1 MDVKAL
7 CDEGKAVA
15 LYKTTNTWALG
26 YGGLKDKIK
35 KNAANLIENVA
46 NTAIDDIFDKLE
58 NAAVDASGKLVD
70 FGTNEIERYVNRTL
84 DGVYGNVQS
93 AITGPISQ
101 LALQITGASQAL
113 SQTDIMN
120 KVEETLKGLKNNGS
134 GLVNECID
142 LAIDKLLS
150 DEVGDIA
157 SKLYEM
163 YTAARNGNSIEIING
178 ILYGKDNNG
187 GLIGDLKVNIT
198 EAIGSK
204 ISAYGDKFKSSLE
217 QKITEGGNQAK
228 EKIKDEISSFTAGI
242 AGDSAGSS
250 GSAAAASGLTMNY
263 KEYVK
268 TFIMIHLLMGDGSKN
283 AMLTRTAQLIQANV
297 QQQSSGFDVTKAFT
311 VVTATAEVSVRTTFF
326 QVPVTTVH
334 ADNETSYELD
344 FSRIGT
350 GYQKLKY
357 SSVLGY

>member
-1 MDVKAL
+1 M
-7 CDEGKAVA
+7 
-15 LYKTTNTWALG
+15 
-26 YGGLKDKIK
+26 
-35 KNAANLIENVA
+35 
-46 NTAIDDIFDKLE
+46 
-58 NAAVDASGKLVD
+58 
-70 FGTNEIERYVNRTL
+70 
-84 DGVYGNVQS
+84 
-93 AITGPISQ
+93 
-101 LALQITGASQAL
+101 
-113 SQTDIMN
+113 
-120 KVEETLKGLKNNGS
+120 
-134 GLVNECID
+134 
-142 LAIDKLLS
+142 
-150 DEVGDIA
+150 
-157 SKLYEM
+157 YEM

>member
-1 MDVKAL
+1 METV
-7 CDEGKAVA
+7 
-15 LYKTTNTWALG
+15 
-26 YGGLKDKIK
+26 
-35 KNAANLIENVA
+35 
-46 NTAIDDIFDKLE
+46 
-58 NAAVDASGKLVD
+58 
-70 FGTNEIERYVNRTL
+70 R
-84 DGVYGNVQS
+84 
-93 AITGPISQ
+93 PIS
-101 LALQITGASQAL
+101 AFPAP
-113 SQTDIMN
+113 
-120 KVEETLKGLKNNGS
+120 KRK
-134 GLVNECID
+134 
-142 LAIDKLLS
+142 
-150 DEVGDIA
+150 
-157 SKLYEM
+157 
-163 YTAARNGNSIEIING
+163 
-178 ILYGKDNNG
+178 
-187 GLIGDLKVNIT
+187 
-198 EAIGSK
+198 
-204 ISAYGDKFKSSLE
+204 YGDEFKASLE
-217 QKITEGGNQAK
+217 EKITAGGNQAK

-242 AGDSAGSS
+242 AGDSSGSS
-250 GSAAAASGLTMNY
+250 GSTAAASGLTMNY

>member
-1 MDVKAL
+1 
-7 CDEGKAVA
+7 
-15 LYKTTNTWALG
+15 
-26 YGGLKDKIK
+26 
-35 KNAANLIENVA
+35 
-46 NTAIDDIFDKLE
+46 
-58 NAAVDASGKLVD
+58 
-70 FGTNEIERYVNRTL
+70 
-84 DGVYGNVQS
+84 
-93 AITGPISQ
+93 
-101 LALQITGASQAL
+101 
-113 SQTDIMN
+113 
-120 KVEETLKGLKNNGS
+120 
-134 GLVNECID
+134 LVNECID

-150 DEVGDIA
+150 DEVGNIA

-163 YTAARNGNSIEIING
+163 YTAAKNGNAIEEINKL
-178 ILYGKDNNG
+178 LYGADGMIGK
-187 GLIGDLKVNIT
+187 LKTKIGDATHN
-198 EAIGSK
+198 K
-204 ISAYGDKFKSSLE
+204 INEYGDKFKSSLE
-217 QKITEGGNQAK
+217 QKITAGGNQVK
-228 EKIKDEISSFTAGI
+228 EEIKDEISSFTAGI

-250 GSAAAASGLTMNY
+250 GSTAAASGLTMNY

-297 QQQSSGFDVTKAFT
+297 QQQSSDFDVTKAFT

-326 QVPVTTVH
+326 QIPVTTVH